1 VRVAIIG
8 GNSSADVVNLI
19 ACLLRARDE
28 RVGPVTQI
36 ELVAYEDCVQ
46 LRTLAIE
53 SEDPFKGGGR
63 TKGEKK
69 RAARERRMKGG
80 Y

>member
-1 VRVAIIG
+1 MRTAIIG
-8 GNSSADVVNLI
+8 GNSSADVANLI
-19 ACLLRARDE
+19 ACLRRARD
-28 RVGPVTQI
+28 VMAGPVMQVK
-36 ELVAYEDCVQ
+36 LVAYEDFVQ